1 MPQPDT
7 ATDSGLEQLKGLIKR
22 LTQPAEAVLYW
33 CTPGKLE
40 PELSLNLSLDH
51 LLLDTIREID
61 ESSHG
66 LTTFLTSLPDNARL
80 VPNLDTSPS
89 QDTLAVLRASLGVP
103 PYAIRRLKR
112 ENLKKLEL
120 ETLYQAFCAGT
131 LIMERQDE
139 ATTPPHLSA
148 QFDVDRIELQ
158 ALVAR
163 FNHVLRRLVHLSDW
177 TDENLKQQLIVF
189 GQFYGYQSVF
199 EGVVQYSDG
208 ALDPLPLIE
217 NAMTTHNANA
227 QRFTIL
233 AEALQELVF
242 FELSSARTIDARER
256 RTLMSMTTQLVASCL
271 NSKRDD
277 VA

>member
-1 MPQPDT
+1 
-7 ATDSGLEQLKGLIKR
+7 
-22 LTQPAEAVLYW
+22 
-33 CTPGKLE
+33 
-40 PELSLNLSLDH
+40 
-51 LLLDTIREID
+51 
-61 ESSHG
+61 
-66 LTTFLTSLPDNARL
+66 
-80 VPNLDTSPS
+80 
-89 QDTLAVLRASLGVP
+89 LGVP

-131 LIMERQDE
+131 LIMERQEE

-163 FNHVLRRLVHLSDW
+163 FNYVLRRLVHLSDW
-177 TDENLKQQLIVF
+177 TDEDLKQQLIVF